1 MKEPQAIGLLAA
13 LAPSAVLVE
22 ASTGRRVDA
31 AALAQQTVE
40 AAAGLRRLG
49 LADGDV
55 LAVLAPQTIDW
66 YVLHLAAAQVGV
78 LTVPLNTR
86 YSGPEITGMLAASDA
101 SAIAVAPEF
110 LGRDLRQLV
119 LDSVATGT
127 TQLRTFVELEEAS
140 PLTPS
145 GWVGLSAL
153 RGAVGPTA
161 GPTRTPTQTDLVAFG
176 TSGTTSAPKLATHAG
191 PSVLEHCRDLVA
203 RLGLG
208 ADDVVMCLLPP
219 SGAYG
224 YTLATAALVA
234 GSRLVLVDAFRP
246 DDLANLVEAHSGSI
260 IAVTES
266 ILRAVLANPAAVAQL
281 ACLRLV
287 LSAGSTLGDVARL
300 LDDHG
305 IALANVYGAS
315 EVLALS
321 AVRDLSLPPEQRA
334 QPGGV
339 LVPASLQ
346 MRVVEEGD
354 SRPLPVGSEGEL
366 QLSGPTI
373 FTGYLGNPAAT
384 AEALTADGWYRTKDR
399 ARLDGLREFTFL
411 SRTADTMRIKGYLVD
426 PAQVEDALMG
436 HPGVSEAQVVGI
448 PDEASGEDRA
458 VAYVVLGATAPSHD
472 TLVAWCRER
481 LASYKVPTHFLVVAN
496 IPTTPSANGDK
507 ALKRVLRERA
517 IELLEAFPR

>member
-1 MKEPQAIGLLAA
+1 MTEPLTTGLLAA
-13 LAPSAVLVE
+13 LAPSTVLVE
-22 ASTGRRVDA
+22 ASTSRQIDA
-31 AALAQQTVE
+31 SALAQRVVE
-40 AAAGLRRLG
+40 AATGLRRLG

-55 LAVLAPQTIDW
+55 LAVLAPQSIDW

-86 YSGPEITGMLAASDA
+86 YSGPEITGMLAASGA
-101 SAIAVAPEF
+101 SAVAVVPDF
-110 LGRDLRQLV
+110 LGRDFRQLV
-119 LDSVATGT
+119 LDAIATGT
-127 TQLRTFVELEEAS
+127 TQVRTVIEVAEVS

-145 GWVGLSAL
+145 GWVEMSAL
-153 RGAVGPTA
+153 SGAAEPTA
-161 GPTRTPTQTDLVAFG
+161 GHTETPNQTGLVAFG
-176 TSGTTSAPKLATHAG
+176 TSGTTSAPKLAVHGG
-191 PSVLEHCRDLVA
+191 PGVLEHCSDVVA

-208 ADDVVMCLLPP
+208 SQDVVMCLLPP

-246 DDLANLVEAHSGSI
+246 DDLADLVEAHSGSV

-266 ILRAVLANPAAVAQL
+266 ILRAVLAHPPAATRL
-281 ACLRLV
+281 GSLRLV

-305 IALANVYGAS
+305 IALSNVYGAS
-315 EVLALS
+315 EMLALT
-321 AVRDLSLPPEQRA
+321 AVRDLALPPERRA
-334 QPGGV
+334 EPGGT
-339 LVPASLQ
+339 LVPASLRV
-346 MRVVEEGD
+346 RVVEEGGT
-354 SRPLPVGSEGEL
+354 RPLPVGAEGEL
-366 QLSGPTI
+366 QLSGPTA

-384 AEALTADGWYRTKDR
+384 AEAFTDDGWYRTKDR
-399 ARLDGLREFTFL
+399 ARLDGVREFTYL

-436 HPGVSEAQVVGI
+436 HPGVTEAQVVGI
-448 PDEASGEDRA
+448 PDAASGEDRA
-458 VAYVVLGATAPSHD
+458 VAYVVLDDTAPSED
-472 TLVAWCRER
+472 ALVMWCRAR
-481 LASYKVPTHFLVVAN
+481 LAGYKVPAHFLVVAN

-517 IELLEAFPR
+517 IEILEVSPR